1 METLHTSASG
11 ETRDDRATAR
21 VVNRFVT
28 AFQQRDPSL
37 IPDLVHERCVME
49 GMQPAPDGLRVEGH
63 DDNVRFWQAMVA
75 DPKGTFEVEDL
86 VIAGDRAV
94 NRWRY
99 RFGDSSSVRGVTL
112 LRVEDGKIV
121 EALGYAKT
129 PPLDTGTAEVIRRYN
144 DVFQR
149 HDPSALPELVSA
161 DCVIENTT
169 PAPDGARHVGRDACV
184 RLWSGIATSPGT
196 RFEIEEVVIAG
207 ERATIRWRLFWGQG
221 DAQSVRGVN
230 LMRVKDGQITEA
242 LGYVKAG
249 QP

>member
-1 METLHTSASG
+1 MNTMDSLTNAES
-11 ETRDDRATAR
+11 TAR
-21 VVNRFVT
+21 VVRRFIA
-28 AFQQRDPSL
+28 AFQERDPGA
-37 IPDLVHERCVME
+37 IPDLVGKNCVME
-49 GMQPAPDGLRVEGH
+49 GMQPAPEGTRIEGH
-63 DDNVRFWQAMVA
+63 DDNVRFWQAMVS
-75 DPKGTFEVEDL
+75 DPSGSFETEDV
-86 VIAGDRAV
+86 VILGDRAV

-99 RFGDSSSVRGVTL
+99 RFGDGSSVRGVTL

-129 PPLDTGTAEVIRRYN
+129 PPLDTATAEVIRRYN

-149 HDPSALPELVSA
+149 HDPSALPELVAA

-184 RLWSGIATSPGT
+184 RLWSSIATSPGT
-196 RFEIEEVVIAG
+196 RFEIEDVVVAG
-207 ERATIRWRLFWGQG
+207 ERATIRWRLVWGER
-221 DAQSVRGVN
+221 DEDSVRGVN

-242 LGYVKAG
+242 LGYVKAR